1 MNHLTAL
8 KLRELHKGKP
18 CDKHVFIKETYAGLE
33 TGDYACI
40 RCGHEISKK
49 EFKKL
54 QDKNNFQ
61 IDLLIT
67 GSKHEQR
74 NKSMSKV

>member
-1 MNHLTAL
+1 MNHMTAL
-8 KLRELHKGKP
+8 KLRELHKGKH

-40 RCGHEISKK
+40 RCGHEISKE

-54 QDKNNFQ
+54 KDKNSFQ
-61 IDLLIT
+61 VDLFIT
-67 GSKHEQR
+67 GNNHKQTNRAANPH
-74 NKSMSKV
+74 